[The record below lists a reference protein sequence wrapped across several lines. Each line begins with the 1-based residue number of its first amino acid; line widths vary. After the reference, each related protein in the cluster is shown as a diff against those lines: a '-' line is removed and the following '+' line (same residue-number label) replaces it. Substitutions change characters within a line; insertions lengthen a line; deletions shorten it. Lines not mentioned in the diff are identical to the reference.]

1 MRVGR
6 QPRLAGHADGSPR
19 TRRRPRATAAAT
31 AAADCGTVGNR
42 APTDVGPR
50 TDHLGGTSNPAA
62 KDLLFDN
69 GIGGFTSDGREYTI
83 RMAPVPRK
91 DAAPRGNASPLP
103 EFPPAPWSN
112 VIANPSFGFLVTERG
127 GGCTWAGNNSQLN
140 RLTPW
145 SNDAASDPP
154 GEVIYLR
161 DEATGEVWT
170 PTALPPRGP
179 AAYTAHHGQGYTVF
193 TYSGRGLDHEL
204 LLFVP
209 LIDPVKVM
217 RLKVRNTGRQPRRLS
232 AAFFAEWVLGTVRD
246 QSAMRVLTEVDADT
260 GALLGAIAS
269 TRTLRRRW
277 PSRTSTPGRGRIP
290 ATAPNSLAA
299 TARSQARPRWSV
311 PAWSG
316 AVGAGIDP
324 CAALQTSFDLQ
335 PGEEKEIVFLLGE
348 AANIEEARRLVN
360 QYRQPERPSEA
371 FREIQDRWEGILG
384 TVQVQTPNPALD
396 LLLNRWL
403 PYQVLSCRV
412 WGRTAFYQSGGAYG
426 FRDQLQD
433 VLALV
438 YAAPQETRA
447 QILRAA
453 SRQFLEGDVQH
464 WWHPPHGAGVRTRCS
479 DDYLWLPFAVAHYVA
494 VTGDAAVLEER
505 EPFLQAPS
513 GRRSG

>member
-1 MRVGR
+1 M
-6 QPRLAGHADGSPR
+6 A
-19 TRRRPRATAAAT
+19 
-31 AAADCGTVGNR
+31 
-42 APTDVGPR
+42 
-50 TDHLGGTSNPAA
+50 PAA
-62 KDLLFDN
+62 
-69 GIGGFTSDGREYTI
+69 
-83 RMAPVPRK
+83 RK

-103 EFPPAPWSN
+103 EFPPAPWGN

-170 PTALPPRGP
+170 PTALAPRGP

-193 TYSGRGLDHEL
+193 THSGRGLDHEL

-209 LIDPVKVM
+209 PADPVKLM
-217 RLKVRNTGRQPRRLS
+217 RLKVRNAGPQPRRLS

-246 QSAMRVLTEVDADT
+246 QSAMRVLTEVDAET
-260 GALLGAIAS
+260 GALLARNRFNADF
-269 TRTLRRRW
+269 
-277 PSRTSTPGRGRIP
+277 
-290 ATAPNSLAA
+290 ATAVAFVDVNARPRTYTCDRTEFLGRNGSLAA
-299 TARSQARPRWSV
+299 PAALERS
-311 PAWSG
+311 AWSG

-360 QYRQPERPSEA
+360 QYRQPERPSAA
-371 FREIQDRWEGILG
+371 FREIQYHWEGILG

-438 YAAPQETRA
+438 YAAPEETRA

-494 VTGDAAVLEER
+494 VTGDAAVLDER
-505 EPFLQAPS
+505 RDVPAGAALASRP
-513 GRRSG
+513 G